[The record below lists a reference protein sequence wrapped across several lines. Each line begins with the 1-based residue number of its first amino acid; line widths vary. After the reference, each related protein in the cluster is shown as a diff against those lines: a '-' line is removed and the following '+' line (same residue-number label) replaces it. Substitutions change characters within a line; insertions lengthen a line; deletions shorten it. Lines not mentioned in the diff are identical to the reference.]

1 MGVVGAEAAYE
12 AAGLAQ
18 ARCRWR
24 SNVRRVVIRVSRMY
38 RDGSAVTA
46 AVWTVNFNCGSDNVR
61 RGDCVSGAK
70 MVIFPGLEGVGV
82 ISIESVVAV

>member
-18 ARCRWR
+18 ARWRW
-24 SNVRRVVIRVSRMY
+24 SSSVRRVVIRVSRIY
-38 RDGSAVTA
+38 RDGKAVTA
-46 AVWTVNFNCGSDNVR
+46 AVWTVNFSCGNDKVR
-61 RGDCVSGAK
+61 RGDWVSGAK
-70 MVIFPGLEGVGV
+70 IVIFPGFDGVGV